1 MTANS
6 NRLPIL
12 AAEIQAAHAAALAAA
27 RTSVEKA
34 VEAGKLLIEA
44 KAALPH
50 GQWLPWLRDIGLSP
64 RTAQRYMQLALVPAD
79 KYVTVADLGIKRA
92 LEAIAELP
100 ACTFMLPLPGQV
112 SIGRTEVAG
121 YCEEAF
127 VWPSNHDGFFHL
139 FSWVHSPTR
148 NGAEATCTKKPLRGD
163 FVLQVLT
170 CLWGF
175 PIDRASW
182 LIEGDNAGLLEEVRR
197 YMLSP
202 GDSSSSTEGLL

>member
-79 KYVTVADLGIKRA
+79 KYVTVAHLGIKRA

-127 VWPSNHDGFFHL
+127 VWL
-139 FSWVHSPTR
+139 HSPTR